1 MRVVAVSYLNTVPM
15 IYGIIHAAPIELRE
29 ALVLCPP
36 AECADAL
43 IEGRADIALIPVAE
57 ITRIK
62 NAQIITDFCISA
74 TGRVETVALL
84 SNTPIENIHT
94 IYLDAHSRTSVQLV
108 RVLAREY
115 WGITPRYIDNL
126 PTELLLGEAMVAIGD
141 KVFEIENRFTQ
152 KTDLAQHWQEMTGLP
167 FVFAVWVARKGVN
180 KQLIEQ
186 LNAALAI
193 GVDSIPMAVP
203 WDKNRERNLKYLTE
217 NIEFHLSED
226 KHKAIHLFLSKI

>member
-1 MRVVAVSYLNTVPM
+1 M
-15 IYGIIHAAPIELRE
+15 IYGITHAAPVELRD
-29 ALVLCPP
+29 ALILCPP

-43 IEGRADIALIPVAE
+43 IDGRADIALIPVAE
-57 ITRIK
+57 IRNVP
-62 NAQIITDFCISA
+62 NAEIITDFCISA

-84 SNTPIENIHT
+84 SNTPIDNIHT

-108 RVLAREY
+108 RILAREH
-115 WGITPRYIDNL
+115 WGITPRYIDDL
-126 PTELLLGEAMVAIGD
+126 PSDLLPGEAMVAIGD

-167 FVFAVWVARKGVN
+167 FVFAVWVARIGVD
-180 KQLIEQ
+180 KQLITQ

-203 WDKNRERNLKYLTE
+203 WDKNRERNLRYLTE
-217 NIEFHLSED
+217 NIEFRLSED